1 MDSGV
6 WEAELG
12 GDQLNGPDQRKGLED
27 NPATDQGEEQE
38 DRHMEEGRIVQET
51 VRANPEVA
59 MGQDLEEESGSKRS
73 PSPKKETGL
82 GRDEGA
88 QEEKVSEKETTGT
101 DSAQEGSGEG
111 EDPRRDSRAT
121 KEGADAEEAQADKR
135 PGPATLAATLR
146 VSNPPAPVNGIQ
158 GLLRKWVEDGVQS
171 LDCEVRVR
179 SAEPPPHPRDQ
190 EIARGKSMR

>member
-1 MDSGV
+1 M
-6 WEAELG
+6 
-12 GDQLNGPDQRKGLED
+12 NGPGQRKGLED

-51 VRANPEVA
+51 ICANPEVA

-88 QEEKVSEKETTGT
+88 QEEKVSEKETAGT

-121 KEGADAEEAQADKR
+121 KKGADAEEAQADER